1 MTHHIE
7 TCLSPDT
14 VVLNWPCNMR
24 NFDFTGWRYKKRK
37 KEGKS
42 DQFTKTIGNVVLI
55 YLPQWSMLL
64 ASFSASKVAN
74 GCNAFPYKNSQYEM
88 LKYRI
93 EKTIFDETKK
103 TLHIEDS
110 FVTRF
115 DVFRNII
122 FPTISDC
129 KYFIKWAQWHPV
141 VGGYLKTTYND
152 NGDYRRYKSGLTCKI
167 YLKNEDPALPDE
179 IKKNL
184 PPTARIETEVRNSM
198 RRKMLG
204 QVRGDILKYPA
215 LWQKFFIATL
225 EKFKLGGTILSFNDY
240 KNTVT
245 CILKFENPT
254 NRQSTI
260 DKKVKM
266 LLDSSRGNVVSNR
279 KKQVGL
285 INKIAS
291 YNINPFAFSKAEL
304 IPDGTLM
311 APCVI
316 SVEEQKLIEYNNYV
330 NNYVTEKNLKLFES
344 VLKKKKE
351 AKLCKKILSKSIYL
365 TIVKLLTT
373 FTQKFFTRVPV
384 VDSS

>member
-1 MTHHIE
+1 MTYYVP
-7 TCLSPDT
+7 TVLTVDT

-55 YLPQWSMLL
+55 YLPQWCTLMV
-64 ASFSASKVAN
+64 SFSASKVAN
-74 GCNAFPYKNSQYEM
+74 GCNAFPYKNSQYEL

-152 NGDYRRYKSGLTCKI
+152 NGDYRRYKSGLTCKF

-179 IKKNL
+179 IKKTLL
-184 PPTARIETEVRNSM
+184 PSVRFEAGCRNSM
-198 RRKMLG
+198 RRKLLG
-204 QVRGDILKYPA
+204 TQIRGDILKYPA
-215 LWQKFFIATL
+215 IWQSFFNKTL
-225 EKFKLGGTILSFNDY
+225 EKFTLAGTILNFDEYENI
-240 KNTVT
+240 VT
-245 CILKFENPT
+245 DILQFENPT

-260 DKKVKM
+260 KKKVDM
-266 LLDSSRGNVVSNR
+266 LLDTSRGNIVSDR

-285 INKIAS
+285 INKIAN
-291 YNINPFAFSKAEL
+291 YNILPFAFEKAEL

-316 SVEEQKLIEYNNYV
+316 SVEEQQLIEYNNYV
-330 NNYVTEKNLKLFES
+330 TERNIKLFES

-351 AKLCKKILSKSIYL
+351 AKLCKKILSKPVYII
-365 TIVKLLTT
+365 IVKLLNS

-384 VDSS
+384 MDSS

>member
-1 MTHHIE
+1 MTYYVP
-7 TCLSPDT
+7 TVLTVDT

-37 KEGKS
+37 KEGKP

-74 GCNAFPYKNSQYEM
+74 GCNAFPYKNSQYEL

-115 DVFRNII
+115 DVFRDII

-152 NGDYRRYKSGLTCKI
+152 NGDYRRYKSGLTCKF

-179 IKKNL
+179 IKKLLL
-184 PPTARIETEVRNSM
+184 PSVRCETEVRNSM

-215 LWQKFFIATL
+215 IWQSFFNKAL
-225 EKFKLGGTILSFNDY
+225 EKFTLAGTILNFDEYENI
-240 KNTVT
+240 VT
-245 CILKFENPT
+245 NILKFENPI

-260 DKKVKM
+260 DKKVEI

-285 INKIAS
+285 INKVAS
-291 YNINPFAFSKAEL
+291 YNVNPFAFEKAEL

-311 APCVI
+311 APCVT
-316 SVEEQKLIEYNNYV
+316 SVEEQKLIEY

-351 AKLCKKILSKSIYL
+351 AILCKKILSKSIYL

-384 VDSS
+384 MDSS

>member
-1 MTHHIE
+1 MTYYVP
-7 TCLSPDT
+7 TVLTVDT

-74 GCNAFPYKNSQYEM
+74 GCNAFPYKNSQYEL

-115 DVFRNII
+115 DVFRDII

-152 NGDYRRYKSGLTCKI
+152 NGDYRRYKSGLTCKF

-215 LWQKFFIATL
+215 LWQFFNTTL
-225 EKFKLGGTILSFNDY
+225 EKFKLAGTILNFNDY
-240 KNTVT
+240 KNT
-245 CILKFENPT
+245 CHNILQFENPT
-254 NRQSTI
+254 NRKSTI
-260 DKKVKM
+260 DKKVEI

-285 INKIAS
+285 INKVAS
-291 YNINPFAFSKAEL
+291 YNVNPFAFEKAEL

-311 APCVI
+311 APCVT
-316 SVEEQKLIEYNNYV
+316 SVEEQKLIEY

-384 VDSS
+384 MDSS

>member
-14 VVLNWPCNMR
+14 VVLNWPCCMR
-24 NFDFTGWRYKKRK
+24 KFDFSGWHFKKRK
-37 KEGKS
+37 KEEKP
-42 DQFTKTIGNVVLI
+42 DQFTKKNGDIVLI

-152 NGDYRRYKSGLTCKI
+152 NGDYRRYKSGLTCKF

-179 IKKNL
+179 IKKFLL
-184 PPTARIETEVRNSM
+184 PSVRCETGCRNSM
-198 RRKMLG
+198 RRKLLG
-204 QVRGDILKYPA
+204 TQIRGDILKYPA
-215 LWQKFFIATL
+215 IWQNFFNKAL
-225 EKFKLGGTILSFNDY
+225 EKFTLAGTILNFDEY
-240 KNTVT
+240 EKIVT
-245 CILKFENPT
+245 KILKIENPI

-260 DKKVKM
+260 DKKVEI

-285 INKIAS
+285 INKVAS
-291 YNINPFAFSKAEL
+291 YNVNPFAFSKAEL
-304 IPDGTLM
+304 IPDCTLM
-311 APCVI
+311 ADSVM
-316 SVEEQKLIEYNNYV
+316 SVEEQQLIEYNTIV
-330 NNYVTEKNLKLFES
+330 NEKNMKIFEQCIAQ
-344 VLKKKKE
+344 KKKE
-351 AKLCKKILSKSIYL
+351 AKLCKRILNQ
-365 TIVKLLTT
+365 TIHFTIIRLLIT
-373 FTQKFFTRVPV
+373 FTQKFFTKVPV
-384 VDSS
+384 MDSS

>member
-14 VVLNWPCNMR
+14 VVLNWPCCMR
-24 NFDFTGWRYKKRK
+24 KFDFSGWHFKKRK
-37 KEGKS
+37 KEEKP
-42 DQFTKTIGNVVLI
+42 DQFTKKNGDIVLI

-74 GCNAFPYKNSQYEM
+74 GCNAFPYKNSQYEL

-115 DVFRNII
+115 DVFRDII

-141 VGGYLKTTYND
+141 VGGYLKITYND
-152 NGDYRRYKSGLTCKI
+152 NGDYRRYKSGLTCKF
-167 YLKNEDPALPDE
+167 YLKNEDPALTDE
-179 IKKNL
+179 IKKLLL
-184 PPTARIETEVRNSM
+184 PSVRCETGCRNSM
-198 RRKMLG
+198 RRKLLG
-204 QVRGDILKYPA
+204 TQIRGDILKYPA
-215 LWQKFFIATL
+215 IWQSFFNKTL
-225 EKFKLGGTILSFNDY
+225 EKFTLAGTILNFDEYENI
-240 KNTVT
+240 VT
-245 CILKFENPT
+245 DILQFENPT

-260 DKKVKM
+260 DKKVEI
-266 LLDSSRGNVVSNR
+266 LLDSSRGNPVSNR

-285 INKIAS
+285 INKIVN
-291 YNINPFAFSKAEL
+291 YNFLPFAFDKAEL

-311 APCVI
+311 APCVT
-316 SVEEQKLIEYNNYV
+316 SVEEQKLIEY

>member
-1 MTHHIE
+1 MTYYVP
-7 TCLSPDT
+7 TVLTVDT

-74 GCNAFPYKNSQYEM
+74 GCNAFPYKNSQYEL

-115 DVFRNII
+115 DVFRDII

-152 NGDYRRYKSGLTCKI
+152 NGDYRRYKSGLTCKF

-215 LWQKFFIATL
+215 LWQFFNTTL
-225 EKFKLGGTILSFNDY
+225 EKFKLAGTILNFNDY
-240 KNTVT
+240 KNT
-245 CILKFENPT
+245 CHNILQFENPT
-254 NRQSTI
+254 NRKSTI
-260 DKKVKM
+260 DKKVEI

-285 INKIAS
+285 INKVAS
-291 YNINPFAFSKAEL
+291 YNVNPFAFEKAEL

-311 APCVI
+311 APCVT
-316 SVEEQKLIEYNNYV
+316 SVEEQKLIEY

-384 VDSS
+384 MDSSQFQVQ